1 MGEDSTLAC
10 WRQGEEGRPELPQ
23 RPQRPDSS
31 GERREGS
38 NERCR
43 VQPWNTLLTT
53 RGLTFDNGSSFSIPK
68 RCNLRKKTLEKR
80 SRRLFPAETV
90 GWRASPAGGFGPSP
104 PGFSPASLGAGPP
117 RGGER
122 EAAVPPST
130 AWGSTDCS
138 MAAAADRWHSW
149 RRQARAGWRPSLIGR
164 GAGAAMLAEV
174 VLSVQWRRCG
184 GRLVPRW
191 RFLLLSVAGVGAER
205 RRPAGWSK
213 VG

>member
-53 RGLTFDNGSSFSIPK
+53 RGLTFDNDSSFSIPK
-68 RCNLRKKTLEKR
+68 RCNLGKKTLEKR

-90 GWRASPAGGFGPSP
+90 GWRVSPAGGFGPSP
-104 PGFSPASLGAGPP
+104 PGLSPASLGAGPP

-138 MAAAADRWHSW
+138 MAAAADRWDSW
-149 RRQARAGWRPSLIGR
+149 RRQARPAGGPPSLAVAR
-164 GAGAAMLAEV
+164 APPC
-174 VLSVQWRRCG
+174 WRKWFFPCG
-184 GRLVPRW
+184 GDAVAVAWSLGGDSCCLASLVLALRGGG
-191 RFLLLSVAGVGAER
+191 RRDGA
-205 RRPAGWSK
+205 K
-213 VG
+213 